1 MVLLEVIAMGV
12 EDARAAERGGADR
25 LELVREIGVGGL
37 TPEVEIFAAI
47 RAAVGLPLRVM
58 LRSNG
63 GFGATEEEVELLCRE
78 AAALRREG
86 ADQFVFGFLDGA
98 GSLDRGA
105 IEMLI
110 AAVAPCPWTLH
121 HAFDHAADMR
131 REWEMALALP
141 GIDCVLSG
149 GIRGDLSAGL
159 ELLCGRVDWQTERVR
174 WLAGGG
180 MTLDYVAPLRAAG
193 IERYHV
199 GRAARFGQDWAH
211 PVSEAAVR
219 HWRAVLDGGG
229 DGA

>member
-1 MVLLEVIAMGV
+1 
-12 EDARAAERGGADR
+12 
-25 LELVREIGVGGL
+25 
-37 TPEVEIFAAI
+37 
-47 RAAVGLPLRVM
+47 VGLPLRVM
-58 LRSNG
+58 LRSNE
-63 GFGATEEEVELLCRE
+63 GFGATEEEVALLCYE

-98 GSLDRGA
+98 DRLDRGA
-105 IEMLI
+105 IEALT

-121 HAFDHAADMR
+121 HAFDHATDMR
-131 REWEMALALP
+131 REWEKALTLP

-149 GIRGDLSAGL
+149 GIRGDLSVGL
-159 ELLCGRVDWQTERVR
+159 ELLCGRVGWQTERVR

-180 MTLDYVAPLRAAG
+180 IMLDYVASLRAAG

-199 GRAARFGQDWAH
+199 GRAARFGQDWAR

-219 HWRAVLDGGG
+219 HWREVLDGGG